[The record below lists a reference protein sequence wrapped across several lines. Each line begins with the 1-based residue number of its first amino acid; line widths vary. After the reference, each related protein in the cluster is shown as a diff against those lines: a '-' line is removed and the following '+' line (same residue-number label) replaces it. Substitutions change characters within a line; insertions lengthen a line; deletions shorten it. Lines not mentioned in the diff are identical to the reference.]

1 MRSVIAKLDTT
12 AQLDLSSASPTGLE
26 LNRLSLSGT
35 LCGRKLGDIIHYL
48 VQKKDRCID
57 GKQTNSHHKS
67 KQRKTDA
74 LMENILT
81 SHIKTSVN

>member
-12 AQLDLSSASPTGLE
+12 AQLDLSTASPTGLE
-26 LNRLSLSGT
+26 LNRLSGT

-57 GKQTNSHHKS
+57 GKQT
-67 KQRKTDA
+67 
-74 LMENILT
+74 
-81 SHIKTSVN
+81 HITNLNKERQMH